1 MKLSISFGRIAVTL
15 ITVAIAVV
23 VGWYLWDYYMERPWT
38 RDGRIR
44 ADVVQV
50 APDVSGMVA
59 NVNVVDNQLV
69 QRGDVLF
76 VVDHDRYRLAVEQSK
91 ALVESRRAE
100 MAQRERDM
108 DRQHKLSNGVISVS
122 DREQAESAYAIA
134 QAGYRQALADL
145 EVANL
150 NLERTEVRA
159 VADGYVTNLELHP
172 GDYVQAGSPALAL
185 VDRNSFHVVGYF
197 EETKLPRIRVGARV
211 SVALTG
217 SGERFEGH
225 VNSIASGIVDRERS
239 QSPDLL
245 ANINPTF
252 TWVRL
257 AQRVP
262 VRIALDSPPE
272 DWQPRAGLTAT
283 ITVLPD

>member
-1 MKLSISFGRIAVTL
+1 
-15 ITVAIAVV
+15 
-23 VGWYLWDYYMERPWT
+23 
-38 RDGRIR
+38 
-44 ADVVQV
+44 
-50 APDVSGMVA
+50 
-59 NVNVVDNQLV
+59 
-69 QRGDVLF
+69 VLF
-76 VVDHDRYRLAVEQSK
+76 VVDRDRYRLAAEQSK

-134 QAGYRQALADL
+134 QASYRQALADL

-185 VDRNSFHVVGYF
+185 VDRSSFHVVGYF
-197 EETKLPRIRVGARV
+197 EETKLPRIQVGARV
-211 SVALTG
+211 SVALMG